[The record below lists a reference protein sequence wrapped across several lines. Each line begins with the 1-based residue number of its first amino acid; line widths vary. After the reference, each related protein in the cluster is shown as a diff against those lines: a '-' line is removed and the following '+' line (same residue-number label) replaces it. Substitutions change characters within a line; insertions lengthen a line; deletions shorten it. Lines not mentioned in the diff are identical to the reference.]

1 MGRGSRVQSRGLC
14 VQSRGSWVPGRGVA
28 GRPTKTQR
36 VYGVL
41 NKSLR
46 VVSGQGVGQ
55 DGY

>member
-1 MGRGSRVQSRGLC
+1 MGRGSWVQSRGSW

-28 GRPTKTQR
+28 GRHTKTQR

-46 VVSGQGVGQ
+46 VVSGQGVG
-55 DGY
+55 